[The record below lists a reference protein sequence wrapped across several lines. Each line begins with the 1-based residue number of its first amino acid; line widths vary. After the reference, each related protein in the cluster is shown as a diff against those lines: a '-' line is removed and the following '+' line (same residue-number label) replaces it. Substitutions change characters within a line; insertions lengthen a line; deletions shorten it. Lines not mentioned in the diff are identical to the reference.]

1 LLLIAFVQLMRLV
14 ELMAEKRADDEFVL
28 QVGVGIWLAVGMLM

>member
-1 LLLIAFVQLMRLV
+1 MRLV

-28 QVGVGIWLAVGMLM
+28 QVGAGSWLAIGMLM